1 MKRLISLLLCLL
13 MTVSLAACAE
23 TAEPNAPSAAQ
34 TPGDLS
40 SPDAVPTSADAQT
53 PSDLTPAVSAAGDYR
68 TPSDVAAYAQTPS
81 DIAAYAQTPSDIAA
95 YAQTPSD
102 IAYELPPSTLEGELT
117 VYAPDS
123 MSRQLSAVRDAFERI
138 CPGVSVDLHFADT
151 AAIKALRAEGGVC
164 DVYLTD
170 AREDMDALD
179 FGVSA
184 EKNPD
189 RTNLVLE
196 GTRRS
201 IGPEDQEL
209 YDVAVLKTTAD
220 PVLAL
225 YFLDYVSNGEGA
237 ELLIASA

>member
-81 DIAAYAQTPSDIAA
+81 DIAAYAQTPSDIA
-95 YAQTPSD
+95 
-102 IAYELPPSTLEGELT
+102 YELPPSTLEGELT

-138 CPGVSVDLHFADT
+138 CPGVAVDLHFADT

>member
-68 TPSDVAAYAQTPS
+68 TPSDV
-81 DIAAYAQTPSDIAA
+81 AAYAQTPSDIAA